1 MLFTVTDCHVA
12 NRLAHVRDAIDYLSD
27 ERYTRETQMHRNRG
41 FGTWL
46 IATATTISGGACVV
60 QGDEPDRPIIVVSE
74 QARAIHASAPV
85 IDGHNDLPWA
95 LRKMGGLS
103 AKLDIAKPQP
113 EFHTDVP
120 RLRIGGV
127 GAQFWSVYVPAST
140 AATGEAL
147 QTTLQQIEL
156 VRAMVERY
164 PDVFELA
171 MSTEDIRRIRDG
183 GKIASLIG
191 VEGGHSI
198 ENSLSVLRQLYV
210 EGARYMT
217 LTHSETLDW
226 ADSCTGEVRHNG
238 LAPFG
243 EEVVAEMNRLGML
256 VDISHVSPDCMRD
269 VLAVTKAPIIFSH
282 SSARAIADHPR
293 NVPDDVLK
301 STAENGGVVMI
312 NFYSGFVDPD
322 QVDRSQNRWAY
333 RDELQKKFPDDS
345 AKVDAELRRWEV
357 AHPENSSCDVYDLL
371 GHIEHVIK
379 IAGIDHVGL
388 GSDYDG
394 IDRVPIQLE
403 DVSTYPVLT
412 QAMLDRGYSET
423 DIRKFLGENLMRVF
437 AEAESI
443 AIQLQSAD

>member
-1 MLFTVTDCHVA
+1 MHWNRRVA
-12 NRLAHVRDAIDYLSD
+12 TL
-27 ERYTRETQMHRNRG
+27 
-41 FGTWL
+41 L
-46 IATATTISGGACVV
+46 IATIIAVCGGPGFVLA
-60 QGDEPDRPIIVVSE
+60 DDPDRPTIVVSE

-103 AKLDIAKPQP
+103 DKLDIAKPQP
-113 EFHTDVP
+113 EFHTDIP
-120 RLRIGGV
+120 RLRTGGV

-156 VRAMVERY
+156 VRAMVARY

-171 MSTEDIRRIRDG
+171 MSTEDIRRIRDD
-183 GKIASLIG
+183 GKIASMIG

-198 ENSLSVLRQLYV
+198 ENSLSVLRQLYI

-269 VLAVTKAPIIFSH
+269 VLAVTKAPVIFSH

-301 STAENGGVVMI
+301 ATAENGGVVMV
-312 NFYSGFVDPD
+312 NFYSGFVNPD
-322 QVDRSQNRWAY
+322 QIQRSQDRWAY
-333 RDELQKKFPDDS
+333 RDELRAKYPDDS
-345 AKVDAELRRWEV
+345 AKVNSKLRRWEI
-357 AHPENSSCDVYDLL
+357 AHPETSQCDVYHLL
-371 GHIEHVIK
+371 DHIEHVIK

-394 IDRVPIQLE
+394 VGSVPIQLE

-437 AEAESI
+437 GEAERV
-443 AIQLQSAD
+443 AAKLQSTD